1 MLHPRKGARR
11 GGSHAR
17 IPGMTWP
24 AELRVIVP
32 EWIAPIVAPGDRFPC
47 DDDKVGLVVRL
58 ASENVE
64 RRAGGPFGAA
74 IFEMATGRVVGVG
87 VNQVTTQRNS
97 CLHAE
102 MVAFMVAQHELGAHT
117 LHLGSGPGHV
127 LATSCEPCA
136 MCLGGVLWS
145 GVKRVLSAA
154 TREDAVELGFDEGP
168 VFAES
173 YRYLEERG
181 ITFQRGIQQSE
192 ARAVL
197 ERYVAR
203 GGVVYNG

>member
-1 MLHPRKGARR
+1 
-11 GGSHAR
+11 
-17 IPGMTWP
+17 MTWP

-32 EWIAPIVAPGDRFPC
+32 DWIASIVAPGDRFP
-47 DDDKVGLVVRL
+47 DDGDKVRL
-58 ASENVE
+58 AVRLAAENVE
-64 RRAGGPFGAA
+64 RQSGGPFGAA
-74 IFEMATGRVVGVG
+74 IFDASSGRVVGVG
-87 VNQVTTQRNS
+87 VNQVTPQRNS

-102 MVAFMVAQHELGAHT
+102 MVAFMVAQHALGAHT
-117 LHLGSGPGHV
+117 LHVDGGPGHV

-145 GVKRVLSAA
+145 GVRRVLSAA

-168 VFAES
+168 VFPES

-181 ITFQRGIQQSE
+181 ITFQRGIQQGA